1 MPHPRI
7 KIEEIYLDSDKL
19 SEINKSSLLR
29 MFYAFHLSTF
39 LQDERKKEVKVIT

>member
-7 KIEEIYLDSDKL
+7 KIEEIYLNSDKL

-29 MFYAFHLSTF
+29 MFYAFRLSF
-39 LQDERKKEVKVIT
+39 FFKDERKKEAKVVI